1 LKHFLDTMSSAKRD
15 EVPTTNLDTP
25 GRAGKLKALCLLAG
39 FAIVVPIATAGWLYF
54 FASLV
59 SSFATWIFG

>member
-1 LKHFLDTMSSAKRD
+1 MSSAKRD

-59 SSFATWIFG
+59 LSFATWIFG